1 MPLNLFFKGLRG
13 EGSIGCQLTP
23 NKVRGEGRG
32 GEGREG
38 IKNNSEPP
46 GHKY

>member
-23 NKVRGEGRG
+23 NKVRGEG
-32 GEGREG
+32 